1 MNMGKEL
8 SNGKMDKEAIK
19 HTIQTKYLNSYK
31 VIVAGGRDFDNYEFL
46 KEKLDEISKM
56 AQEKIREI
64 TNSQELND
72 LKVKVL
78 GKKGELT
85 EILKGMG
92 QIAAEQRP
100 VVGSM
105 INNVRKEI
113 EELIS
118 NKEEEFKQKELKE
131 KLEKE
136 KIDVTLPAKKVKRGS
151 KHPLNRIIEEVED
164 LFVSMGYD
172 VVSGPELETDEYCF
186 ERLNLP
192 KGHPARD
199 MQDSFYITEEYLLRT
214 QTSAVQA
221 RTMMANEEKS
231 PIRVICP
238 GKTYRKED
246 DATHS
251 HQFNQVEG
259 LVIDKNITF
268 ADLKGTLE
276 VFMKHMLGEN
286 TELRFRPSYFPF
298 TEPSYEVDVTCF
310 KCGGKGCN
318 LCKQTGWIEL
328 LGSGMVHPNV
338 LKMNGYD
345 PEKYSGFAF
354 GTGLDRLAMFK
365 YGITDMRLLY
375 TNDVRFLS
383 QFDRKD

>member
-1 MNMGKEL
+1 M
-8 SNGKMDKEAIK
+8 
-19 HTIQTKYLNSYK
+19 
-31 VIVAGGRDFDNYEFL
+31 
-46 KEKLDEISKM
+46 KEKLESIKKLAEEKVSKI
-56 AQEKIREI
+56 QER
-64 TNSQELND
+64 QDLND
-72 LKVKVL
+72 LKVKIL

-85 EILKGMG
+85 EILRGMG
-92 QIAAEQRP
+92 SLSPEERPKMGSLVNSVRAEIETL
-100 VVGSM
+100 
-105 INNVRKEI
+105 INKKEQEI
-113 EELIS
+113 EE
-118 NKEEEFKQKELKE
+118 KELTK
-131 KLEKE
+131 KLENE
-136 KIDVTLPAKKVKRGS
+136 KIDISLPGTKVKRGS
-151 KHPLNRIIEEVED
+151 KHPLNRVIEEVED

-199 MQDSFYITEEYLLRT
+199 MQDSFYITSEYLLRT

-221 RTMMANEEKS
+221 RTMMANEEKT

-259 LVIDKNITF
+259 LVIDKNISF

-276 VFMKHMLGEN
+276 IFMKKMLGEN
-286 TELRFRPSYFPF
+286 TKLRFRPSYFPF
-298 TEPSYEVDVTCF
+298 TEPSFEVDVSCF

-345 PEKYSGFAF
+345 PEVYSGFAF

-375 TNDVRFLS
+375 ANDVKFLS
-383 QFDRKD
+383 QFDRMDK

>member
-1 MNMGKEL
+1 MKEKVN
-8 SNGKMDKEAIK
+8 SIKENAIK
-19 HTIQTKYLNSYK
+19 
-31 VIVAGGRDFDNYEFL
+31 
-46 KEKLDEISKM
+46 EIK
-56 AQEKIREI
+56 AADTLQ
-64 TNSQELND
+64 NLND
-72 LKVKVL
+72 LRVMYL
-78 GKKGELT
+78 GKKGKLT
-85 EILKGMG
+85 EILRGMG
-92 QIAAEQRP
+92 SLSPEERP
-100 VVGSM
+100 VMGALV
-105 INNVRKEI
+105 NEAKEEVSNEI
-113 EELIS
+113 VKREEELKKIEL
-118 NKEEEFKQKELKE
+118 NK
-131 KLEKE
+131 KLEAE
-136 KIDVTLPAKKVKRGS
+136 DIDITLPSKKTRRGS
-151 KHPLNRIIEEVED
+151 KHPLNRVIEEVED

-199 MQDSFYITEEYLLRT
+199 MQDSFYITTEYLLRT

-221 RTMMANEEKS
+221 RTMMANKEKT
-231 PIRVICP
+231 PIRVIVP
-238 GKTYRKED
+238 GKTFRRED

-259 LVIDKNITF
+259 LVVDKNISL

-276 VFMKHMLGEN
+276 VFMKKMLGQN

-328 LGSGMVHPNV
+328 LGSGIVHPNV

-345 PEKYSGFAF
+345 PDKYSGFAF
-354 GTGLDRLAMFK
+354 GVGLDRLAMFK
-365 YGITDMRLLY
+365 YGITDIRLLY
-375 TNDVRFLS
+375 QNDVRFLK
-383 QFDRKD
+383 QFDRKDEEYEIKY

>member
-1 MNMGKEL
+1 MKEQIE
-8 SNGKMDKEAIK
+8 N
-19 HTIQTKYLNSYK
+19 
-31 VIVAGGRDFDNYEFL
+31 L
-46 KEKLDEISKM
+46 KNQALEEIAKSESSK
-56 AQEKIREI
+56 
-64 TNSQELND
+64 ELND
-72 LKVKVL
+72 LRVKYL

-85 EILKGMG
+85 SILRGMG
-92 QIAAEQRP
+92 ELSPEERP
-100 VVGSM
+100 KMGALVNSA
-105 INNVRKEI
+105 
-113 EELIS
+113 
-118 NKEEEFKQKELKE
+118 KEEVENEIQEKEKELAKKE
-131 KLEKE
+131 LQERLEKE
-136 KIDVTLPAKKVKRGS
+136 EIDITLPSQKIRRGS
-151 KHPLNRIIEEVED
+151 KHPLNRVIEEVED

-199 MQDSFYITEEYLLRT
+199 MQDSFYITPEYLLRT

-221 RTMMANEEKS
+221 RTMMANEEKT
-231 PIRVICP
+231 PIRVIVP
-238 GKTYRKED
+238 GKTFRRED

-259 LVIDKNITF
+259 LVVDKNISL

-276 VFMKHMLGEN
+276 VFMKKMLGQN

-328 LGSGMVHPNV
+328 LGSGIVHPNV

-345 PEKYSGFAF
+345 PEEYGGFAF
-354 GTGLDRLAMFK
+354 GTGLERLAMFK
-365 YGITDMRLLY
+365 YGIPDMRYLY
-375 TNDVRFLS
+375 ANDIRFLS
-383 QFDRKD
+383 QFDRKDEE

>member
-1 MNMGKEL
+1 MKEQIEQIKQ
-8 SNGKMDKEAIK
+8 NAIEELQNVK
-19 HTIQTKYLNSYK
+19 DAK
-31 VIVAGGRDFDNYEFL
+31 
-46 KEKLDEISKM
+46 
-56 AQEKIREI
+56 
-64 TNSQELND
+64 ELND
-72 LKVKVL
+72 IRVKYL

-85 EILKGMG
+85 AVLRGMG
-92 QIAAEQRP
+92 ALSADERP
-100 VVGSM
+100 IIGSLV
-105 INNVRKEI
+105 NTVRDELESKIFQKEI
-113 EELIS
+113 EFKNAEL
-118 NKEEEFKQKELKE
+118 EE
-131 KLEKE
+131 KLKKE
-136 KIDVTLPAKKVKRGS
+136 KIDITLPANKVKRGS
-151 KHPLNRIIEEVED
+151 KHPLNRVIEEVED

-172 VVSGPELETDEYCF
+172 VVDGPELETDEYCF

-199 MQDSFYITEEYLLRT
+199 MQDSFYVTPEYLLRT

-221 RTMMANEEKS
+221 HVMTENEEKG

-238 GKTYRKED
+238 GKVYRRDD

-251 HQFNQVEG
+251 HQFAQVEG
-259 LVIDKNITF
+259 LVIDKDISL

-276 VFMKHMLGEN
+276 VFMKKMLGEN

-310 KCGGKGCN
+310 KCKGKGCN

-345 PEKYSGFAF
+345 PEKYTGFSF

-365 YGITDMRLLY
+365 YGITDIRLLY
-375 TNDVRFLS
+375 QNDVRFLN

>member
-1 MNMGKEL
+1 MKEKVN
-8 SNGKMDKEAIK
+8 SIKENAIK
-19 HTIQTKYLNSYK
+19 
-31 VIVAGGRDFDNYEFL
+31 
-46 KEKLDEISKM
+46 EIK
-56 AQEKIREI
+56 AADTLQ
-64 TNSQELND
+64 NLND
-72 LKVKVL
+72 LRVMYL
-78 GKKGELT
+78 GKKGKLT
-85 EILKGMG
+85 EILRGMG
-92 QIAAEQRP
+92 SLSPEERP
-100 VVGSM
+100 VMGALV
-105 INNVRKEI
+105 NEAKEEVSNEI
-113 EELIS
+113 VKREEELKKIEL
-118 NKEEEFKQKELKE
+118 NK
-131 KLEKE
+131 KLENE
-136 KIDVTLPAKKVKRGS
+136 DIDITLPSKKTRRGS
-151 KHPLNRIIEEVED
+151 KHPLNRVIEEVED

-199 MQDSFYITEEYLLRT
+199 MQDSFYITTEYLLRT

-221 RTMMANEEKS
+221 RTMMANKEKT
-231 PIRVICP
+231 PIRVIVP
-238 GKTYRKED
+238 GKTFRRED

-259 LVIDKNITF
+259 LVVDKNISL

-276 VFMKHMLGEN
+276 VFMKKMLGQN

-328 LGSGMVHPNV
+328 LGSGIVHPNV

-345 PEKYSGFAF
+345 PDKYSGFAF
-354 GTGLDRLAMFK
+354 GVGLDRLAMFK
-365 YGITDMRLLY
+365 YGITDIRLLY
-375 TNDVRFLS
+375 QNDVRFLK
-383 QFDRKD
+383 QFDRKDEENEIKY

>member
-1 MNMGKEL
+1 MKEQIERIRNL
-8 SNGKMDKEAIK
+8 ALE
-19 HTIQTKYLNSYK
+19 
-31 VIVAGGRDFDNYEFL
+31 
-46 KEKLDEISKM
+46 EISK
-56 AQEKIREI
+56 ASGRK
-64 TNSQELND
+64 ELD
-72 LKVKVL
+72 DARVKYL

-85 EILKGMG
+85 AVLRGMG
-92 QIAAEQRP
+92 ALSPEERP
-100 VVGSM
+100 VIGSLV
-105 INNVRKEI
+105 NVVK
-113 EELIS
+113 EELETLIEQ
-118 NKEEEFKQKELKE
+118 KEEEYDEQELNRKLKE
-131 KLEKE
+131 ET
-136 KIDVTLPAKKVKRGS
+136 IDITLPSTKVKRGS
-151 KHPLNRIIEEVED
+151 KHPLNRVIEEVED

-172 VVSGPELETDEYCF
+172 VVTGPELETDEYCF

-199 MQDSFYITEEYLLRT
+199 MQDSFYITSEYLLRT

-221 RTMMANEEKS
+221 RTMMANEEKG

-238 GKTYRKED
+238 GKTYRRDD

-251 HQFNQVEG
+251 HQFAQVEG
-259 LVIDKNITF
+259 LVIDKNVSL

-276 VFMKHMLGEN
+276 VFVKKMLGEN
-286 TELRFRPSYFPF
+286 LELRFRPSYFPF

-318 LCKQTGWIEL
+318 LCKQTGWIEI

-365 YGITDMRLLY
+365 YGITDIRLLY
-375 TNDVRFLS
+375 QNDVRFLN
-383 QFDRKD
+383 QFDRADR

>member
-1 MNMGKEL
+1 MKERL
-8 SNGKMDKEAIK
+8 EEIRKM
-19 HTIQTKYLNSYK
+19 T
-31 VIVAGGRDFDNYEFL
+31 
-46 KEKLDEISKM
+46 KEKVE
-56 AQEKIREI
+56 QI
-64 TNSQELND
+64 TTSQELKE
-72 LKVKVL
+72 LKAKVL
-78 GKKGELT
+78 GKKSELT
-85 EILKGMG
+85 EILRGMG

-100 VVGSM
+100 VVGELV
-105 INNVRKEI
+105 NKVRTEI
-113 EELIS
+113 EEVIDS
-118 NKEEEFKQKELKE
+118 KEKEFEEAELKRKVE
-131 KLEKE
+131 AE
-136 KIDVTLPAKKVKRGS
+136 KIDITLPATRIKRGS
-151 KHPLNRIIEEVED
+151 IHPLNRIIEDVED

-172 VVSGPELETDEYCF
+172 VVTGPELETDEYCF

-192 KGHPARD
+192 KDHPARD
-199 MQDSFYITEEYLLRT
+199 MQDSFYITTEYLLRT
-214 QTSAVQA
+214 QTSSVQA
-221 RTMMANEEKS
+221 RTMMANTEKT
-231 PIRVICP
+231 PIRMICP

-259 LVIDKNITF
+259 LVVDKDISF
-268 ADLKGTLE
+268 ANLKGTLE
-276 VFMKHMLGEN
+276 VFVKRLLGEK
-286 TELRFRPSYFPF
+286 TQLRFRPSYFPF
-298 TEPSYEVDVTCF
+298 TEPSYEVDATCF

-345 PEKYSGFAF
+345 PDVYSGFAF

>member
-1 MNMGKEL
+1 MKEQIE
-8 SNGKMDKEAIK
+8 SI
-19 HTIQTKYLNSYK
+19 
-31 VIVAGGRDFDNYEFL
+31 
-46 KEKLDEISKM
+46 KEKALQKISEAKDM
-56 AQEKIREI
+56 Q
-64 TNSQELND
+64 TLNE
-72 LKVKVL
+72 VRVEFL

-85 EILKGMG
+85 AVLRGMG
-92 QIAAEQRP
+92 ALSPEERPKIGALVNEVRDALEEKISEAETKL
-100 VVGSM
+100 
-105 INNVRKEI
+105 KE
-113 EELIS
+113 
-118 NKEEEFKQKELKE
+118 KELQA

-136 KIDVTLPAKKVKRGS
+136 KIDITIPSTKIIRGS
-151 KHPLNRIIEEVED
+151 KHPMNRIIEEVED

-172 VVSGPELETDEYCF
+172 VVQGPELETDEYCF

-199 MQDSFYITEEYLLRT
+199 MQDSFYVTTEYLLRT

-221 RTMMANEEKS
+221 RVMMTNEEKK

-238 GKTYRKED
+238 GKTYRRDD

-251 HQFNQVEG
+251 HQFGQVEG
-259 LVIDKNITF
+259 LVIDENISL

-276 VFMKHMLGEN
+276 IFMKKMLGEN
-286 TELRFRPSYFPF
+286 TKLRFRPSYFPF
-298 TEPSYEVDVTCF
+298 TEPSYEVDVSCF

-318 LCKQTGWIEL
+318 LCKQTGWIEV

-345 PEKYSGFAF
+345 PEKYTGFAF

-365 YGITDMRLLY
+365 YGITDIRTLY
-375 TNDVRFLS
+375 TNDIRFLK
-383 QFDRKD
+383 QFDRKDEEYEIKY

>member
-1 MNMGKEL
+1 MEEK
-8 SNGKMDKEAIK
+8 IK
-19 HTIQTKYLNSYK
+19 QIRVK
-31 VIVAGGRDFDNYEFL
+31 AE
-46 KEKLDEISKM
+46 DEISKI
-56 AQEKIREI
+56 ETIHD
-64 TNSQELND
+64 LNEV
-72 LKVKVL
+72 KVKIL

-85 EILKGMG
+85 EILRGMG
-92 QIAAEQRP
+92 SLSSEERP
-100 VVGSM
+100 VIGNLV
-105 INNVRKEI
+105 NKVRDEI
-113 EELIS
+113 EGLITSKETEL
-118 NKEEEFKQKELKE
+118 KKKELQE
-131 KLEKE
+131 KLQSE
-136 KIDVTLPAKKVKRGS
+136 KIDVTLPATKVKRGS

-199 MQDSFYITEEYLLRT
+199 MQDSFYITTEYLLRT

-221 RTMMANEEKS
+221 RAMMANKEKT
-231 PIRVICP
+231 PIRIIVP
-238 GKTYRKED
+238 GKTYRRED

-259 LVIDKNITF
+259 LVVDKNISF

-276 VFMKHMLGEN
+276 IFMRKMLGEN
-286 TELRFRPSYFPF
+286 TQLRFRPSYFPF

-328 LGSGMVHPNV
+328 LGSGVVHPNV
-338 LKMNGYD
+338 LRMNGYD
-345 PEKYSGFAF
+345 PDVYSGFAF

-375 TNDVRFLS
+375 TNDVKFLS

>member
-1 MNMGKEL
+1 MREQISKIKEN
-8 SNGKMDKEAIK
+8 S
-19 HTIQTKYLNSYK
+19 IQ
-31 VIVAGGRDFDNYEFL
+31 
-46 KEKLDEISKM
+46 EISNCTDLK
-56 AQEKIREI
+56 
-64 TNSQELND
+64 NLND
-72 LKVKVL
+72 LKVKYL

-85 EILKGMG
+85 AVLRGMGALSAEERPVIGSLVNVVRDELEKLIQEKEEILK
-92 QIAAEQRP
+92 Q
-100 VVGSM
+100 
-105 INNVRKEI
+105 
-113 EELIS
+113 EEL
-118 NKEEEFKQKELKE
+118 NE
-131 KLEKE
+131 KLKSEV
-136 KIDVTLPAKKVKRGS
+136 IDVTLPATKVKRGS
-151 KHPLNRIIEEVED
+151 KHPINRIIEELED

-199 MQDSFYITEEYLLRT
+199 MQDSFYITNEYLLRT

-231 PIRVICP
+231 PIRIVCP
-238 GKTYRKED
+238 GKTYRRDD

-251 HQFNQVEG
+251 HQFGQIEG
-259 LVIDKNITF
+259 LVIDKNISL

-276 VFMKHMLGEN
+276 IFVKKMLGEN
-286 TELRFRPSYFPF
+286 LSLRFRPSYFPF
-298 TEPSYEVDVTCF
+298 TEPSYEVDVSCF

-318 LCKQTGWIEL
+318 LCKQTGWIEI
-328 LGSGMVHPNV
+328 LGAGIVHPNV

-365 YGITDMRLLY
+365 YGITDIRLLY
-375 TNDVRFLS
+375 TNDVRFLK
-383 QFDRKD
+383 QFDRKDEENEIKY